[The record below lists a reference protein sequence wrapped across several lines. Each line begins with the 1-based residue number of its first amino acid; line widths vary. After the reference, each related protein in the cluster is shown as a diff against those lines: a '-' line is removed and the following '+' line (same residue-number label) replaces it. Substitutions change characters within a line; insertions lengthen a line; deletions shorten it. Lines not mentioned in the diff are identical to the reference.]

1 MKYTLSSK
9 DENLGTWV
17 FDNDGLHMG
26 DEFVSYTVMAK
37 ATANSSLLGASGKLT
52 IRLVDDATYLSLPI
66 AAGDFSTAE
75 RIASW
80 LTMKKI
86 RQLKPVDGALR
97 QHCRD
102 CDATND
108 LKPRE
113 RGSALLTCASCGSN
127 HVEFLNA
134 QTYASWLADH
144 RGIQE

>member
-1 MKYTLSSK
+1 MKYTLSSR
-9 DENLGTWV
+9 DEKLGTWV
-17 FDNDGLHMG
+17 FDDDGLHMN
-26 DEFVSYTVMAK
+26 DEFVSYTIMAK

-66 AAGDFSTAE
+66 AARDFSMAE

-97 QHCRD
+97 QHCLE

-113 RGSALLTCASCGSN
+113 HGSALLTCASCGSN
-127 HVEFLNA
+127 HVEYLSA
-134 QTYASWLADH
+134 QGYATWLADH

>member
-1 MKYTLSSK
+1 MKHTLKSR
-9 DENLGTWV
+9 DEKLGTWV
-17 FDNDGLHMG
+17 FDEEGLHTK
-26 DEFVSYTVMAK
+26 DDLISYTIMSK

-52 IRLVDDATYLSLPI
+52 IRLVDDATYLALPV

-86 RQLKPVDGALR
+86 RLLKPVDGALR

-113 RGSALLTCASCGSN
+113 HGSALLTCASCGSN

-134 QTYASWLADH
+134 QAYATWLADH